1 MCTLNIFFSFCRR
14 CSTNTCTNRWVNLY
28 DIYPFDFVPKSSV
41 RMWHIGLFDTYIYLS
56 ISMKMLQCNY
66 KLYQKSS
73 HYLYIYRSTTLI
85 TRVVHSS
92 LERPTFLI
100 YFVMYSEVY
109 QQKCFLNWLTLCFRP
124 MHVSGSCLQP
134 GSRLEGQ
141 LWHRVCLWERYLWIL
156 PMHQYVCPFPI
167 IQTSKIYLHLLR
179 NVWLLFPNI
188 EALWSNLTCISLLV
202 RKS

>member
-1 MCTLNIFFSFCRR
+1 MIYILLTLFQKVQWGCDILGCLIHIYIFPFQWKCCSVIINCTR
-14 CSTNTCTNRWVNLY
+14 NL
-28 DIYPFDFVPKSSV
+28 V
-41 RMWHIGLFDTYIYLS
+41 
-56 ISMKMLQCNY
+56 ISL
-66 KLYQKSS
+66 L
-73 HYLYIYRSTTLI
+73 IYRSTTLI
-85 TRVVHSS
+85 TRIVHSS

-109 QQKCFLNWLTLCFRP
+109 QQNCFLNWLTLCFRP

-202 RKS
+202 RIS

>member
-73 HYLYIYRSTTLI
+73 HYLYIDLQ
-85 TRVVHSS
+85 HLS
-92 LERPTFLI
+92 LEKYTVLWNVPPFWYTLLCI
-100 YFVMYSEVY
+100 QKY
-109 QQKCFLNWLTLCFRP
+109 QQNCFLNWLTLCFRP

-167 IQTSKIYLHLLR
+167 IQTIKIYLHLLR

-188 EALWSNLTCISLLV
+188 EALWSYLTCISLLV